1 MSATHRLVHRL
12 TAIPVAAAIAALITV
27 WTLLAP
33 AAAQPADAIAQHFR
47 GKTIRLIIATGTGG
61 AYGGYGLVFAHYFGK
76 HVPGEPAVVPEYRP
90 GAGGVVAANYLY
102 NVAPKDGTAIG
113 LPLAPI
119 VLAQYTGANV
129 QYDASK
135 FLWVGQMADITRL
148 FAVWETSPIKTFQ
161 DLLAMES
168 VAGTTGRGS
177 ETYMNPALMNSVFGT
192 KIKIVSGYKGSNDLM
207 LALERGEISA
217 VSGTWSNFAAN
228 HPHWLSENKV
238 RFVVQIGL
246 TKVKGYEQVPLLSE
260 LAKNEDDRRLVEY
273 MSLVTTSVGYS
284 IIAPPGVPDPI
295 IAALRKAFDATMKDP
310 AFLAAA
316 KKCCVDLNP
325 GTHEVVAG
333 AVARAAG
340 APRSLL
346 ERFIKAT
353 GP

>member
-1 MSATHRLVHRL
+1 
-12 TAIPVAAAIAALITV
+12 
-27 WTLLAP
+27 
-33 AAAQPADAIAQHFR
+33 
-47 GKTIRLIIATGTGG
+47 
-61 AYGGYGLVFAHYFGK
+61 
-76 HVPGEPAVVPEYRP
+76 VVPEYRP

-102 NVAPKDGTAIG
+102 NVAPKDGTSIG

-135 FLWVGQMADITRL
+135 FLWVGQIADITRL

-161 DLLAMES
+161 DLQTTEAI
-168 VAGTTGRGS
+168 AGTTGRGS
-177 ETYMNPALMNSVFGT
+177 ETYMNPALMNHVFGT
-192 KIKIVSGYKGSNDLM
+192 KIKIVSGYKGSNSLM

-228 HPHWLSENKV
+228 HPHWLSEKKV

-246 TKVKGYEQVPLLSE
+246 SKVKGYEQVPLLSE
-260 LAKNEDDRRLVEY
+260 LAKNEEDRRLVEY

-295 IAALRKAFDATMKDP
+295 IVALRNAFDATMKDP
-310 AFLAAA
+310 AFLAAVR
-316 KKCCVDLNP
+316 KCCVDLNP
-325 GTHEVVAG
+325 GNHDVVAG
-333 AVARAAG
+333 AVARAIK
-340 APRSLL
+340 APKSLL